1 MIDSAQ
7 LRRISTACGN
17 EDLIMTPAMI
27 ETAKAIWAEA
37 TREERERCLAQ
48 VDREKGTWHFTS
60 TSRAVRTACDNIKAM
75 IRGEK

>member
-1 MIDSAQ
+1 MSHSD
-7 LRRISTACGN
+7 
-17 EDLIMTPAMI
+17 EDLAL
-27 ETAKAIWAEA
+27 AVKKAVQ
-37 TREERERCLAQ
+37 EERERCLVQ